1 MVIAKK
7 RINSIDFLDKID
19 SKKIYIGIRITEDEY
34 KKLGI
39 DEFEEGLSIEP
50 SPNYGINCRRNT
62 EGYSYADKSSE
73 KVYRYIT
80 TREWSL
86 LDWGGYEH
94 TGYSD
99 VYRYAYPKIEVS
111 PTNIEMVLTKDKND
125 RKFIIANIKD
135 YSNKSLLKQIINMF
149 LEVFGYCEVFNEDL
163 DLVKD
168 NLLIKR
174 CNWEILPKGIKIDI
188 KSLKDKKKHKSKNK
202 GFEEYRIET
211 LNKFNPIDIFCGT
224 GGFTG
229 YYAFIFNKYCCL
241 ESSYYGNAT
250 YVIPVKNWEEL
261 SKMSKGDLLSS
272 KYIIKKINHNE
283 NWHKDLV
290 DVMRE
295 VNN

>member
-19 SKKIYIGIRITEDEY
+19 SKKIYIGIRITGDEY

-39 DEFEEGLSIEP
+39 DEFEEGLLIEP

-111 PTNIEMVLTKDKND
+111 PTNIEMVLTKDK
-125 RKFIIANIKD
+125 
-135 YSNKSLLKQIINMF
+135 
-149 LEVFGYCEVFNEDL
+149 
-163 DLVKD
+163 
-168 NLLIKR
+168 
-174 CNWEILPKGIKIDI
+174 
-188 KSLKDKKKHKSKNK
+188 KKHKSKNK
-202 GFEEYRIET
+202 GFEEYRIEM

-283 NWHKDLV
+283 NWYKDLV